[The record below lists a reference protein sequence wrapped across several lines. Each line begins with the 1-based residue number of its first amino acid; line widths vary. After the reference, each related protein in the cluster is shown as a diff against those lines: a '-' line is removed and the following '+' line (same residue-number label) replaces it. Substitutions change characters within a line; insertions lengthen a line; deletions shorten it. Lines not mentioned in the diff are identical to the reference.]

1 MNVYKSVR
9 LELLILIICQAIGN
23 VQNKESISI
32 KGGSLH
38 GQDIV
43 IKPYN
48 QSESKTKCHD
58 GLISGIDTIVMK
70 ASVIYWNSNHEYARN
85 VQMFITK
92 DNTTLKHYSV
102 DLKKHCNKGNNSNE
116 GCFCKSVQKEVY
128 TVTCRI
134 YASTKLSEAELH
146 GVLYT
151 YNKSKIRS
159 SPEKLPKVYDIS
171 KIKIIVN
178 DEYIQNKN
186 SCSFLM
192 DIQKPSIFFCC
203 LNAPWPC
210 ETFIYSKGIRI
221 AQKKHCV
228 TYTSNETPESK
239 YTLGYKVC
247 NIEKTSESFICSV
260 SNAYSARF
268 CLAQR
273 ILILALSIV
282 FPGMYL

>member
-1 MNVYKSVR
+1 MKSYKNKCPVR
-9 LELLILIICQAIGN
+9 LQSVLTIFSLIITQ
-23 VQNKESISI
+23 
-32 KGGSLH
+32 GGGVH

-43 IKPYN
+43 IKPYK
-48 QSESKTKCHD
+48 QSESKTKCHY

-70 ASVIYWNSNHEYARN
+70 ASVTYWNSNHEYALN

-92 DNTTLKHYSV
+92 DNNTLKHYSV
-102 DLKKHCNKGNNSNE
+102 DLKKHCNKGNNLNE
-116 GCFCKSVQKEVY
+116 GCFCESLQKEVY

-134 YASTKLSEAELH
+134 YATTELSEAELH

-151 YNKSKIRS
+151 YTKSKIRS
-159 SPEKLPKVYDIS
+159 NVEKLPKVYDIS
-171 KIKIIVN
+171 KIRITVN

-192 DIQKPSIFFCC
+192 DSQKPSIFFCC
-203 LNAPWPC
+203 DDAPWPC
-210 ETFIYSKGIRI
+210 ETFIYSKGIRM
-221 AQKKHCV
+221 AQKNHCV

-247 NIEKTSESFICSV
+247 NIEKTSESFICYV
-260 SNAYSARF
+260 SNAYSKRF
-268 CLAQR
+268 CSAQL

>member
-1 MNVYKSVR
+1 MNSYKRIS
-9 LELLILIICQAIGN
+9 LQLLVLVIILCQ
-23 VQNKESISI
+23 
-32 KGGSLH
+32 GGGVH

-43 IKPYN
+43 IKPYK
-48 QSESKTKCHD
+48 QSESDTKCND
-58 GLISGIDTIVMK
+58 GIISGIDRIVMK
-70 ASVIYWNSNHEYARN
+70 ASVTYWNSNHEYALN
-85 VQMFITK
+85 VQIFITK
-92 DNTTLKHYSV
+92 DNKTLKHYSV
-102 DLKKHCNKGNNSNE
+102 DLKKHCNKGNNLNE
-116 GCFCKSVQKEVY
+116 GCFCESLQKEVY

-134 YASTKLSEAELH
+134 YATTELSEAELH

-151 YNKSKIRS
+151 YKKSKIRS

-171 KIKIIVN
+171 KIRITVN

-192 DIQKPSIFFCC
+192 DSQKPSIFFCC
-203 LNAPWPC
+203 HDAPWPC
-210 ETFIYSKGIRI
+210 ETFIYSKGIRM
-221 AQKKHCV
+221 AQKNHCV

-247 NIEKTSESFICSV
+247 NIEKTSESFICYV
-260 SNAYSARF
+260 SNAYSKRF
-268 CLAQR
+268 CSAQL